1 MARTLRWAQNGALMN
16 EPKLLLVDDNK
27 ENLTWLARR
36 LRRDGY
42 QILLAESGPMAL
54 EIVDMESVSL
64 VLLDVQ
70 MPEMDGFQVLEAIR
84 RTRTMTE
91 LPVFMVSANT
101 DTASKVQGL
110 ELGANDYVPK
120 PVEYEFL
127 LAKLKSH
134 FKGRESGTLQASST
148 VPRAAS
154 TLEIGDL
161 IHHYRLV
168 SLLGEG
174 GMGRVYRATDE
185 KLLRDVALKVM
196 SGEMKRE
203 SQLRF
208 LTEARAVARVAH
220 PNVVTIYEIGDSP
233 LSFLAMEL
241 VEGRQLD
248 EYTEGKALSPSE
260 AVRLASQIAEALA
273 AVHESGILH
282 RDLKPSN
289 IMVGGDGR
297 VRVMDFGLA
306 KIAELDEKLTRTGD
320 VWGTPQFMSPEHFDP
335 SLGDVDALSDQFAL
349 AGLFY
354 LLLTGVPPFRSTAM
368 AALIFEI
375 MSKPPKDP
383 VELNPLIPRAVADVC
398 LKGLSKKKGDR
409 YASVAEMAV
418 ALRGL

>member
-1 MARTLRWAQNGALMN
+1 MS

-42 QILLAESGPMAL
+42 QIVLAESGPMAL
-54 EIVDMESVSL
+54 EIMDMEPISL

-70 MPEMDGFQVLEAIR
+70 MPEMDGFQVLQEIR
-84 RTRTMTE
+84 KIHTVNE

-101 DTASKVQGL
+101 DTASKVQGM

-127 LAKLKSH
+127 LAKLKSL
-134 FKGRESGTLQASST
+134 FKVRESGNLSAPAVAAQPSKALAS
-148 VPRAAS
+148 
-154 TLEIGDL
+154 LEIGDL

-185 KLLRDVALKVM
+185 RLLRDVALKVM
-196 SGEMKRE
+196 SGELKRE

-241 VEGRQLD
+241 VEGKELD
-248 EYTEGKALSPSE
+248 DYTEGKAVLPAE
-260 AVRLASQIAEALA
+260 AVRLTLQIAEALA
-273 AVHESGILH
+273 AVHERGILH

-289 IMVGGDGR
+289 IMVGVDGR
-297 VRVMDFGLA
+297 LRVMDFGLA
-306 KIAELDEKLTRTGD
+306 KISGADEKLTRTGD

-335 SLGDVDALSDQFAL
+335 TLGEVDALSDQFAL
-349 AGLFY
+349 GGIFY
-354 LLLTGVPPFRSTAM
+354 LLLTGFPPFRSTAM

-375 MSKPPKDP
+375 MSKRPKDP
-383 VELNPLIPRAVADVC
+383 VEMNPLVPRQVADVC
-398 LKGLSKKKGDR
+398 LKALGKKKSER
-409 YASVAEMAV
+409 YSSAAEMV
-418 ALRGL
+418 QALKGLVFA